1 MPSTNSAPMSV
12 DDSHAYTRTSSWM
25 TNGSSGVSTGP
36 RSISSMSFA
45 ADRGNPSSAASS
57 LPSSLPQQ
65 KQPQPSVS
73 QPFDPSGNLPD
84 LMPIMFPSGDPFAYP
99 TQPMSTLEDDHF
111 KNDRVGNS
119 AQYTFEPGSQRAT
132 APSTSS
138 AVPTSA
144 AVGASTPTFDA
155 YTNIPVF
162 PSGPPG
168 GVAGGLPPHLQ
179 HLNHTPSRVQSPPSH
194 TSTPADMVQS
204 PDLVS
209 IPNQNF
215 MWQSF
220 SFQQPSLSTDQQQS
234 QQQMTGT
241 NDMRNVGTGMDGFS
255 PMGTGMD
262 MGVSLDDLFNLG
274 GGAGASGSGNDDWGQ
289 WMSMGT

>member
-1 MPSTNSAPMSV
+1 
-12 DDSHAYTRTSSWM
+12 
-25 TNGSSGVSTGP
+25 
-36 RSISSMSFA
+36 
-45 ADRGNPSSAASS
+45 
-57 LPSSLPQQ
+57 
-65 KQPQPSVS
+65 
-73 QPFDPSGNLPD
+73 
-84 LMPIMFPSGDPFAYP
+84 MPIMFPSGDPFAYP

-119 AQYTFEPGSQRAT
+119 AQYTFEPGSQRTT